1 MKISGT
7 KFSPPECGP
16 QVLRRRR
23 LCIESLIRAKHVSR
37 TLGSKMTLEKI
48 LVAID
53 SSISHLEDSVEA
65 SEKDKETKVMS
76 DVWQA
81 AADLEYAL
89 FLFSLMHQNAAKP
102 SSWKTNPRSK
112 QDEMKPLLASTK
124 DLLETA
130 KESLK
135 TKNLLE
141 AYKKAWIARG
151 HLLRIHDAFEKKRKS
166 AK

>member
-1 MKISGT
+1 
-7 KFSPPECGP
+7 
-16 QVLRRRR
+16 
-23 LCIESLIRAKHVSR
+23 
-37 TLGSKMTLEKI
+37 MTLDKI

-53 SSISHLEDSVEA
+53 SSISHLEDSIAA
-65 SEKDKETKVMS
+65 SGKDKETEVMN

-89 FLFSLMHQNAAKP
+89 FLFSLIHQDETKP

-112 QDEMKPLLASTK
+112 QAEINTLLVTTK
-124 DLLETA
+124 DLLKTA

-135 TKNLLE
+135 TKNPFE
-141 AYKKAWIARG
+141 AYKRTWIARG

>member
-1 MKISGT
+1 
-7 KFSPPECGP
+7 
-16 QVLRRRR
+16 
-23 LCIESLIRAKHVSR
+23 
-37 TLGSKMTLEKI
+37 MTLEKI
-48 LVAID
+48 LAAIN
-53 SSISHLEDSVEA
+53 SSISHLEDSVAA
-65 SEKDKETKVMS
+65 SEKDKETTVTS

-89 FLFSLMHQNAAKP
+89 FLFSLMHQEEPKP
-102 SSWKTNPRSK
+102 SSLKTNPRSK
-112 QDEMKPLLASTK
+112 QAEMKPLLASSK

-135 TKNLLE
+135 TQNLLE
-141 AYKKAWIARG
+141 ANKKASVARG

>member
-1 MKISGT
+1 
-7 KFSPPECGP
+7 
-16 QVLRRRR
+16 
-23 LCIESLIRAKHVSR
+23 
-37 TLGSKMTLEKI
+37 MTLDKI

-53 SSISHLEDSVEA
+53 SSIRHLEDSVAA
-65 SEKDKETKVMS
+65 SEKDKETKVIN

-89 FLFSLMHQNAAKP
+89 FLFSLTHPDESKP
-102 SSWKTNPRSK
+102 SSWKANPRSK
-112 QDEMKPLLASTK
+112 QAEIQPLLVTTK

-135 TKNLLE
+135 TDDSLE
-141 AYKKAWIARG
+141 AYKTAWIARG

>member
-1 MKISGT
+1 
-7 KFSPPECGP
+7 
-16 QVLRRRR
+16 
-23 LCIESLIRAKHVSR
+23 
-37 TLGSKMTLEKI
+37 MTLQKI
-48 LVAID
+48 LVAIS
-53 SSISHLEDSVEA
+53 SSISHLEDSIGA
-65 SEKDKETKVMS
+65 SEKNKETDVMS

-89 FLFSLMHQNAAKP
+89 FLFSLMPQDEAKP

-112 QDEMKPLLASTK
+112 QIEIKPLLVTTK

-135 TKNLLE
+135 TENSLE
-141 AYKKAWIARG
+141 AYKRTCIARG
-151 HLLRIHDAFEKKRKS
+151 HLLRIHDAFEKRRKS